1 MQYLT
6 ASSWNHQG
14 HQNKVWETPRGEWS
28 QADTTTVNKHAI
40 LLTNMLLTGRLVQ
53 GTQTLP
59 TIISTALQIY
69 NCSKK

>member
-1 MQYLT
+1 MQYVT
-6 ASSWNHQG
+6 PSSWNHQS
-14 HQNKVWETPRGEWS
+14 HQNKVWETARAEWS
-28 QADTTTVNKHAI
+28 QVDTTTINKRAI
-40 LLTNMLLTGRLVQ
+40 LLTKMLLIGRLVQ